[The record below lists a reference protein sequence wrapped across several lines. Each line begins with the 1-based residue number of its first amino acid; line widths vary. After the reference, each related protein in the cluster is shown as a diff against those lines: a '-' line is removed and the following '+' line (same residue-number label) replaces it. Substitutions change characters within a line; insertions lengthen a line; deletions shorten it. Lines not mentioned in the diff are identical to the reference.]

1 MQFCSKKEN
10 RQRELRLSTFK
21 AISFASALIA
31 LPAGNIA
38 HAQPL
43 PQTQPAASQSQPT
56 TQKAKAEY
64 IIEERADAKEPTI
77 KQLRVGRQNLV
88 AYYTYGS
95 SAGKGDPKPAIK
107 FKGPARVTV
116 ELYPIINRKKQSDGD
131 TLTLS
136 YLLDNK
142 VHARDEILKISD
154 IGVQGADLE
163 KFGIALPLK
172 IEFTTE
178 KGEHELLLLNPV
190 GFIRIVKIEEITQ
203 QKPSPQTQPAVIAR
217 KKEPV
222 QEEKRLLLQVEGK
235 RLEFSLGKNK
245 GDINELNGYA
255 TVKRFGRRLGLIAG
269 AHFSSYGVSS
279 LSSDGTA
286 GLRSGSFN
294 LGVGLSL
301 SAGGHTIAALPF
313 AGVRLVKP
321 SFSDLQV
328 SGEQGLEFGGAVRY
342 GYRDRIG
349 MVASGSNNPANPV
362 SLSAYAIL
370 PYGWV
375 KEFYPRLDLDVRW
388 LHLFGNSRMENDYM
402 LVSLNQNDVL
412 GRAVANVPL
421 ARIPR
426 IPIAIVPSAIAGVEL
441 SKSGYEGTFVGGALS
456 IQTQRLLL
464 ELGGAVVVDRPD
476 HRLIFFLGSR
486 IR

>member
-10 RQRELRLSTFK
+10 RQRGLRLSTFR

-77 KQLRVGRQNLV
+77 KQLRVGRQNYD

-116 ELYPIINRKKQSDGD
+116 ELYPIINRKRQSDGD

-136 YLLDNK
+136 YLLDGK

-172 IEFTTE
+172 IEFTTG

-190 GFIRIVKIEEITQ
+190 GFIRIVKVEEITQ
-203 QKPSPQTQPAVIAR
+203 SVPQTQPVEITPK

-222 QEEKRLLLQVEGK
+222 QEEKRLLFQAAAK

-245 GDINELNGYA
+245 GDINELDGYA
-255 TVKRFGRRLGLIAG
+255 TVKRLGRRFGLIAG

-286 GLRSGSFN
+286 GLRTGSFN

-301 SAGGHTIAALPF
+301 SAGGHTVAALPF

-328 SGEQGLEFGGAVRY
+328 SGEQGLEFGGTVWY

-402 LVSLNQNDVL
+402 LVSLNQNNVL
-412 GRAVANVPL
+412 GRAVASIPL
-421 ARIPR
+421 VKIPR
-426 IPIAIVPSAIAGVEL
+426 IPLSIVPSAIAGVEL

-456 IQTQRLLL
+456 VKTQRLLL